1 MAKKKPATSA
11 SCSRECCN
19 IKPFNDH
26 GGYIPRNVSMQL
38 TGLAAIAAQRL
49 LDTYV
54 GEELSNGRKVS
65 NRADA
70 IIYYMEQIK

>member
-1 MAKKKPATSA
+1 
-11 SCSRECCN
+11 
-19 IKPFNDH
+19 
-26 GGYIPRNVSMQL
+26 MQL